1 MTPDELT
8 GVTTRQAAGGTA
20 LQVEL
25 CIAPLPDRQTPS
37 TAFSRPDLTA
47 LTNSV

>member
-8 GVTTRQAAGGTA
+8 GATTRQAAGGTA

-37 TAFSRPDLTA
+37 TACSFPDRIA
-47 LTNSV
+47 FTNC